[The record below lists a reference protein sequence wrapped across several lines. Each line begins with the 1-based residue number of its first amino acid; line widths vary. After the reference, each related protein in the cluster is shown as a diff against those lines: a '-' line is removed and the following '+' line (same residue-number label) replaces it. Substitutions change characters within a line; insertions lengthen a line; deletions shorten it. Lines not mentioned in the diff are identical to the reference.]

1 MHLSQLRFVMSVA
14 SKRSFTSAA
23 SECCVTQP
31 TLSNSIAQL
40 EDELGA
46 RLFVRTT
53 RKVELTPF
61 GVHVLP
67 YIAEVVNAQAVL
79 VSQAKV
85 FLNPTQRLI
94 RIGTSPLLN
103 ASMLGPIFELF
114 RRDNP
119 DVDIVLREMNMAD
132 LQHMLDQGLLD
143 YVFGV
148 AGIHKKRW
156 HTAFLYDE
164 PLLFIPRASRPPS
177 GPRRESVHVKDISNE
192 TYVMV
197 PDACGLSHVT
207 RALFRSQKHKLKE
220 YSGEAISYQV
230 LQDWAALGIGAAI
243 LPQSK
248 VTGNQHAVYPIK
260 DKTDRE
266 VRITFEATWYRDEAR
281 APHLQAFERHLCEVV
296 PSLLRG
302 MSRHPTKSRRS

>member
-1 MHLSQLRFVMSVA
+1 M
-14 SKRSFTSAA
+14 
-23 SECCVTQP
+23 
-31 TLSNSIAQL
+31 
-40 EDELGA
+40 GA

-67 YIAEVVNAQAVL
+67 YIAEVLNAHAVL
-79 VSQAKV
+79 VSQAKS
-85 FLNPTQRLI
+85 FLHPAQRLI

-103 ASMLGPIFELF
+103 ASMLGPIFEPF
-114 RRDNP
+114 RRDNL

-132 LQHMLDQGLLD
+132 LHHMLDRGLLD

-148 AGIHKKRW
+148 AGIRKKRW
-156 HTAFLYDE
+156 CTAFLYDE
-164 PLLFIPRASRPPS
+164 PLLFIPRVSIPPS
-177 GPRRESVHVKDISNE
+177 GPRRESINVKDISNE

-207 RALFRSQKHKLKE
+207 RALFRSQKRKLKE

-243 LPQSK
+243 LPKSK

-260 DKTDRE
+260 DKTGRE
-266 VRITFEATWYRDEAR
+266 VRITFEATWYRGEAR

-296 PSLLRG
+296 PNLVRG
-302 MSRHPTKSRRS
+302 MSRHPTKLRRS